1 MAQTAYD
8 RTTAEG
14 ILAHARLL
22 LGKSLRDLYPEAVA
36 LAGKG
41 GLGQCV
47 EKFHFDYQPNS
58 TPEPDFPEAG
68 VELKCTPMKRL
79 QDGSMV
85 AKERLV
91 LNIINYVAEL
101 DARFETSSF
110 SKKNAL
116 LLLMFYLHLAGVDR
130 LDFVF
135 RIVRLWKI
143 PKADLKIFMDDW
155 AVIHK
160 KIEDGLAH
168 ELSEGDTLYLAAVT
182 KGQKGGADK
191 RPQPRS
197 PEPADQRAYSIK
209 AAYMNH
215 IIVDSLS
222 HPEMCA
228 GLEVSVRTRRE
239 IEKRKA
245 DLGSVIRSLRDY
257 RRGETFEQLVHRKFA
272 RFFGKS
278 VREIAQKL
286 GVSVSASPKAVSY
299 SVCRAI
305 LGVKASRIAEFE
317 KAGVQLKTI
326 RLEPNGGL
334 REAMSFQNIRYGD
347 IIHEEDWEES
357 DWHDTISRRFFFI
370 VFRKKAGGGPLD
382 AVLENAFFWAMPR
395 QDMEE
400 AEAFW
405 RDTRD
410 KVRDGDYNHFL
421 KQSENRVCH
430 VRPKAKNAADTTPTP
445 QGGQAKKYCYW
456 LNRPYVLGIVRS
468 SKSPAPSQATLFP

>member
-1 MAQTAYD
+1 MAQKSYD
-8 RTTAEG
+8 SKSAEG
-14 ILAHARLL
+14 ILEHARLL
-22 LGKSLRDLYPEAVA
+22 LGKSLRDVHPEAVE

-47 EKFHFDYQPNS
+47 EKFHFAYRPNS
-58 TPEPDFPEAG
+58 TPEPDFVEAG
-68 VELKCTPMKRL
+68 VELKCTPMKQL
-79 QDGSMV
+79 KDGSMV

-101 DARFETSSF
+101 DVRFETSSF
-110 SKKNAL
+110 SRKNAL

-143 PKADLKIFMDDW
+143 PEADLKIFMDDW

-182 KGQKGGADK
+182 KGSKGGADK

-197 PEPADQRAYSIK
+197 RELADQRAYSIK
-209 AAYMNH
+209 AAYMNT
-215 IIVDSLS
+215 IIADSLS

-228 GLEVSVRTRRE
+228 GLKMSAHILRD
-239 IEKRKA
+239 IERRKA
-245 DLGSVIRSLRDY
+245 DVGSVVRSLREY
-257 RRGETFEQLVHRKFA
+257 RKGETFEQLVHRKFA

-278 VREIAQKL
+278 VAEIAQAL
-286 GVSVSASPKAVSY
+286 GVEVSTSPKAISY

-326 RLEPNGGL
+326 RLEPNGTL
-334 REAMSFQNIRYGD
+334 KEAMSFQNIRYGD
-347 IIHEEDWEES
+347 IIDEDDWEES
-357 DWHDTISRRFFFI
+357 DWYDTIATRRFFFI
-370 VFRKKAGGGPLD
+370 VFRKQSGGGPQD
-382 AVLENAFFWAMPR
+382 AVLEKAFFWAMPR
-395 QDMEE
+395 KDLEE
-400 AEAFW
+400 AESFW

-410 KVRDGDYNHFL
+410 KVRNGDYEHFL
-421 KQSENRVCH
+421 KQSETRVCH
-430 VRPKAKNAADTTPTP
+430 VRPKAKNAADTMPTP
-445 QGGQAKKYCYW
+445 QGGRAKKYCYW
-456 LNRPYVLGIVRS
+456 LNRQYVLDIVN
-468 SKSPAPSQATLFP
+468 AEN